1 MKKLIKV
8 IPLLYLAFLLGCTP
22 AATVTRFDDSIYP
35 PTTECKVYNDPAS
48 VPAPYFEIGFV
59 HAMASEVTGA
69 KQEDLLQ
76 AMVKKANE
84 CGAQGL
90 IKIEF
95 SSAVSSPAT
104 GVRQPLTLH
113 EFASQATMIRL
124 K

>member
-1 MKKLIKV
+1 MRTLIKAV
-8 IPLLYLAFLLGCTP
+8 AVLCLVLFVSCGP
-22 AATVTRFDDSIYP
+22 AATVTRFDNTVYP
-35 PTTECKVYNDPAS
+35 PTGECKVYNDPAS
-48 VPAPYFEIGFV
+48 VPAAYFEIGFV
-59 HAMASEVTGA
+59 HAKASEVTGG

-76 AMVKKANE
+76 AMIKKAKE

-104 GVRQPLTLH
+104 GVSQPLTLH
-113 EFASQATMIRL
+113 EFASQATMIRF